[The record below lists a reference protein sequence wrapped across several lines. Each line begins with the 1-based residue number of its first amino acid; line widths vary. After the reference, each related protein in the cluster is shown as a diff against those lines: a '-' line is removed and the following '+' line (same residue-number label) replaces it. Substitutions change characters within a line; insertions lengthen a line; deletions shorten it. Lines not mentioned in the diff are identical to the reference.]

1 LFANGREAVVEP
13 FVRRLASVID
23 RVNDKHIGCIL
34 TKQLNEELGNGDPSQ
49 VHRVLFDRLFLA
61 LEANK
66 PESVTAQMLAPGR
79 ELNQRLDELFF
90 DPNHSVGVGSAI
102 VMEIRGKQIDQFMEK
117 EFVTRTTVD
126 SDSLSWLTLHA
137 EIEIE
142 HADESLELASLITK
156 SDGDEKAARQGA
168 KMTADAMWNFCDGMY
183 RVCFM

>member
-1 LFANGREAVVEP
+1 
-13 FVRRLASVID
+13 
-23 RVNDKHIGCIL
+23 
-34 TKQLNEELGNGDPSQ
+34 
-49 VHRVLFDRLFLA
+49 
-61 LEANK
+61 
-66 PESVTAQMLAPGR
+66 
-79 ELNQRLDELFF
+79 
-90 DPNHSVGVGSAI
+90 
-102 VMEIRGKQIDQFMEK
+102 MEIRGKQIDQFMEK